1 MNNATHKV
9 TPATVVGGATDG
21 FPIALNDRWRV
32 VDDPIQWILQR
43 RKRSAGVAPS
53 GRQRSVWAGRSFPTS
68 ATLLKREIRR
78 LCGEVDPDAIRR
90 VALLPEKHPGFT
102 AHHEKN
108 MAQYHRENPR
118 AGRGRTR
125 TADLKAVRVSGEG
138 EELKRAGG
146 ALSEAA

>member
-1 MNNATHKV
+1 MRKSGVKV
-9 TPATVVGGATDG
+9 GE
-21 FPIALNDRWRV
+21 PIWR
-32 VDDPIQWILQR
+32 D
-43 RKRSAGVAPS
+43 
-53 GRQRSVWAGRSFPTS
+53 RSFHTDRK
-68 ATLLKREIRR
+68 TLQREIRR
-78 LCGEVDPDAIRR
+78 LCGEVDAEAIRR